1 LGLKTIGSNTTGLK
15 TSEPDTSN
23 RKQAASKYV
32 TNAEDGPLSMARC
45 FAVPRSMGFQANIDP
60 AGGRCVDG
68 CAVVSPCFASVDL
81 MAGAAARPVAD
92 QRGGRAS
99 R

>member
-1 LGLKTIGSNTTGLK
+1 MPKMGHYQWRDVLL
-15 TSEPDTSN
+15 
-23 RKQAASKYV
+23 
-32 TNAEDGPLSMARC
+32 
-45 FAVPRSMGFQANIDP
+45 FRSMGFQANIDP
-60 AGGRCVDG
+60 AGGCCVDG